1 MENEKIRK
9 DETSGKIILFA
20 IGVLIGAVI
29 ASAAFLIC
37 VNTLGVNN
45 NSGSSMQMP
54 GGGTPPEMPGGN
66 SQGGSSQGSENSQ
79 SGDSQSGSSQSGGN
93 SQSGQNQPP
102 EKPSNNNQSSENE

>member
-1 MENEKIRK
+1 MENERVRK
-9 DETSGKIILFA
+9 DETKGKIILFA
-20 IGVLIGAVI
+20 IGVLIGAVV
-29 ASAAFLIC
+29 ASAAFLIS
-37 VNTLGVNN
+37 VNVLGVN

-66 SQGGSSQGSENSQ
+66 SQSSE
-79 SGDSQSGSSQSGGN
+79 N

>member
-9 DETSGKIILFA
+9 DETKGKIVLFV
-20 IGVLIGAVI
+20 IGVLLGAVI

-45 NSGSSMQMP
+45 SESSMQMP

-66 SQGGSSQGSENSQ
+66 SQNSENSQ
-79 SGDSQSGSSQSGGN
+79 SGDSQSGSSQSA
-93 SQSGQNQPP
+93 QNQPP

>member
-1 MENEKIRK
+1 MENEENRK
-9 DETSGKIILFA
+9 DETRGKIILFA

-45 NSGSSMQMP
+45 NESSMQMP

-66 SQGGSSQGSENSQ
+66 SQNSENSQ
-79 SGDSQSGSSQSGGN
+79 SGDSQSGQG
-93 SQSGQNQPP
+93 QPP
-102 EKPSNNNQSSENE
+102 EKPSNSKSSEDE

>member
-9 DETSGKIILFA
+9 DETKGKIILFV
-20 IGVLIGAVI
+20 IGVLVGAVV

-45 NSGSSMQMP
+45 SNGSSMQMP
-54 GGGTPPEMPGGN
+54 SGGTPPEMP
-66 SQGGSSQGSENSQ
+66 SSDDQ
-79 SGDSQSGSSQSGGN
+79 SGN

>member
-1 MENEKIRK
+1 MIMVLYNNLKGEYNMEKEDNRK
-9 DETSGKIILFA
+9 DETRGKIILFA

-45 NSGSSMQMP
+45 SSGSSMQMP
-54 GGGTPPEMPGGN
+54 GGGTPPEMP
-66 SQGGSSQGSENSQ
+66 
-79 SGDSQSGSSQSGGN
+79 SGDSQSGN
-93 SQSGQNQPP
+93 SQSGQGQPP

>member
-1 MENEKIRK
+1 MENEENRK
-9 DETSGKIILFA
+9 DETRGKIILFA

-54 GGGTPPEMPGGN
+54 GGGTPPEMPGG
-66 SQGGSSQGSENSQ
+66 
-79 SGDSQSGSSQSGGN
+79 DSQSGNIQSGGN

-102 EKPSNNNQSSENE
+102 EKPSNNNQSSGNE

>member
-9 DETSGKIILFA
+9 DETRGKVILFA

-37 VNTLGVNN
+37 VNMLGVNN
-45 NSGSSMQMP
+45 SSGSSMQMP

-66 SQGGSSQGSENSQ
+66 SQNSENSQ
-79 SGDSQSGSSQSGGN
+79 SGDSQSGSSQSG
-93 SQSGQNQPP
+93 QNQPP
-102 EKPSNNNQSSENE
+102 EKPSSNNQSSEDE